1 MSRATFKI
9 LFYLKRNAPKKN
21 GLIPVMCR
29 ITVNG
34 KIAQFSCKLDVEE
47 KMWSVETG
55 RLTGRSNVALEGNRM
70 LDKIRVGVNKAYQDV
85 FDRDTY
91 VTAEKVR
98 NEYLGMGMNHKTLL
112 AVFRQHN
119 EDYAKLVGKMKSQRS
134 YWKYCVVY
142 KHLSEFIKTRYKVE
156 DIALKELAPAFITDF
171 ELFLRVEKGHC
182 TNTVWSYMMP
192 FRSIIF
198 TAINNGWLQRDPF
211 YAYHITKE
219 ETKRGYLTKEEIT
232 QMINCSF
239 KRKNYELIRDLF
251 IFCCFTGLSWRDM
264 ANLTEENLQIS
275 FDGHLWIKTSRQ
287 KTGVETNIRLRDMA
301 NLTEENLQISFDGH
315 LWIKT
320 SRQKTG
326 VETNIRLL
334 DVAKHIIDKYKGVS
348 KDGKLLPVPC
358 YNICKYGIK
367 QVARQ
372 CGINKNVTW
381 HQSRHSY
388 ATTICLSNG
397 VPIETLSKLMGHT
410 SIRSTQI
417 YAKITA
423 EKMSRDMEL
432 LSQKLAP
439 MEQFICQAI

>member
-1 MSRATFKI
+1 
-9 LFYLKRNAPKKN
+9 
-21 GLIPVMCR
+21 
-29 ITVNG
+29 
-34 KIAQFSCKLDVEE
+34 
-47 KMWSVETG
+47 
-55 RLTGRSNVALEGNRM
+55 
-70 LDKIRVGVNKAYQDV
+70 
-85 FDRDTY
+85 
-91 VTAEKVR
+91 
-98 NEYLGMGMNHKTLL
+98 
-112 AVFRQHN
+112 
-119 EDYAKLVGKMKSQRS
+119 
-134 YWKYCVVY
+134 
-142 KHLSEFIKTRYKVE
+142 
-156 DIALKELAPAFITDF
+156 
-171 ELFLRVEKGHC
+171 
-182 TNTVWSYMMP
+182 
-192 FRSIIF
+192 
-198 TAINNGWLQRDPF
+198 
-211 YAYHITKE
+211 
-219 ETKRGYLTKEEIT
+219 
-232 QMINCSF
+232 MINGTF
-239 KRKNYELIRDLF
+239 QRKSYGLIRDLF

-264 ANLTEENLQIS
+264 ANLTEENLQ
-275 FDGHLWIKTSRQ
+275 
-287 KTGVETNIRLRDMA
+287 V
-301 NLTEENLQISFDGH
+301 SFDGH

-334 DVAKHIIDKYKGVS
+334 DVAKHIIDKYKGAS

-358 YNICKYGIK
+358 YANCKNGIK
-367 QVARQ
+367 KVAKQ

>member
-119 EDYAKLVGKMKSQRS
+119 EDYAKLVGKRKSQLS

-142 KHLSEFIKTRYKVE
+142 KHMSEFIKTRYKVE

-171 ELFLRVEKGHC
+171 ELFLCVEKGHC

-232 QMINCSF
+232 QMINCTF

-287 KTGVETNIRLRDMA
+287 KTGVT
-301 NLTEENLQISFDGH
+301 
-315 LWIKT
+315 
-320 SRQKTG
+320 
-326 VETNIRLL
+326 TNIRLL
-334 DVAKHIIDKYKGVS
+334 DVAKHIIDKYKGTT
-348 KDGKLLPVPC
+348 KDGTLFPVPC
-358 YNICKYGIK
+358 YQVCRYDIK
-367 QVARQ
+367 QVAKL
-372 CGINKNVTW
+372 CGLNKNVTW
-381 HQSRHSY
+381 HTARHIAFSY
-388 ATTICLSNG
+388 SLKTRNLQRFSA
-397 VPIETLSKLMGHT
+397 
-410 SIRSTQI
+410 
-417 YAKITA
+417 
-423 EKMSRDMEL
+423 
-432 LSQKLAP
+432 
-439 MEQFICQAI
+439 

>member
-21 GLIPVMCR
+21 GLVPVMCR

-232 QMINCSF
+232 QMINCTF

-264 ANLTEENLQIS
+264 ANLTEENLQ
-275 FDGHLWIKTSRQ
+275 
-287 KTGVETNIRLRDMA
+287 V
-301 NLTEENLQISFDGH
+301 SFDGH

-334 DVAKHIIDKYKGVS
+334 DVAKHIIDSVHPFGKAAVAALLGKRPHPVLQCLHSGKEHIEGGLLNDYYFHSFKILSVCRKVTQPWAGTDRARKQWQLVALFIVPHQDMTET
-348 KDGKLLPVPC
+348 DGLECRFGGFP
-358 YNICKYGIK
+358 
-367 QVARQ
+367 
-372 CGINKNVTW
+372 
-381 HQSRHSY
+381 
-388 ATTICLSNG
+388 
-397 VPIETLSKLMGHT
+397 
-410 SIRSTQI
+410 
-417 YAKITA
+417 
-423 EKMSRDMEL
+423 
-432 LSQKLAP
+432 
-439 MEQFICQAI
+439 

>member
-55 RLTGRSNVALEGNRM
+55 RLTGRSNVALECNRM

-142 KHLSEFIKTRYKVE
+142 KHLSEFIRTRYKVE

-198 TAINNGWLQRDPF
+198 TAIN
-211 YAYHITKE
+211 
-219 ETKRGYLTKEEIT
+219 
-232 QMINCSF
+232 
-239 KRKNYELIRDLF
+239 
-251 IFCCFTGLSWRDM
+251 TG
-264 ANLTEENLQIS
+264 
-275 FDGHLWIKTSRQ
+275 
-287 KTGVETNIRLRDMA
+287 
-301 NLTEENLQISFDGH
+301 
-315 LWIKT
+315 
-320 SRQKTG
+320 
-326 VETNIRLL
+326 
-334 DVAKHIIDKYKGVS
+334 
-348 KDGKLLPVPC
+348 
-358 YNICKYGIK
+358 
-367 QVARQ
+367 
-372 CGINKNVTW
+372 
-381 HQSRHSY
+381 
-388 ATTICLSNG
+388 
-397 VPIETLSKLMGHT
+397 
-410 SIRSTQI
+410 
-417 YAKITA
+417 TA
-423 EKMSRDMEL
+423 
-432 LSQKLAP
+432 Q
-439 MEQFICQAI
+439 

>member
-91 VTAEKVR
+91 VTAEKER
-98 NEYLGMGMNHKTLL
+98 NEYLSMRMNHMPLL

-171 ELFLRVEKGHC
+171 ELFLRVE
-182 TNTVWSYMMP
+182 SLIRRY
-192 FRSIIF
+192 
-198 TAINNGWLQRDPF
+198 
-211 YAYHITKE
+211 
-219 ETKRGYLTKEEIT
+219 RGYHGKGDAPTVIDALEINRDKGT
-232 QMINCSF
+232 VCKNGRAVEMPKTEFEQLQYLIANRGPSVSA
-239 KRKNYELIRDLF
+239 RKL
-251 IFCCFTGLSWRDM
+251 
-264 ANLTEENLQIS
+264 
-275 FDGHLWIKTSRQ
+275 
-287 KTGVETNIRLRDMA
+287 
-301 NLTEENLQISFDGH
+301 
-315 LWIKT
+315 
-320 SRQKTG
+320 
-326 VETNIRLL
+326 
-334 DVAKHIIDKYKGVS
+334 
-348 KDGKLLPVPC
+348 
-358 YNICKYGIK
+358 
-367 QVARQ
+367 
-372 CGINKNVTW
+372 
-381 HQSRHSY
+381 
-388 ATTICLSNG
+388 
-397 VPIETLSKLMGHT
+397 
-410 SIRSTQI
+410 
-417 YAKITA
+417 
-423 EKMSRDMEL
+423 
-432 LSQKLAP
+432 
-439 MEQFICQAI
+439 